1 MARRCY
7 GLLLIAAMGL
17 PIMAIAKAPQP
28 ALQLLVAGTAFL
40 QVAHAVRAKQA
51 LGVVRR
57 GGSTQTSP
65 PEKALGILRRCGAS
79 RYGRP
84 SPREAT
90 EALVRVLDAFEAAPR
105 VLDVGN
111 SVIVPS
117 TDDIALKMEERQ
129 EIDLCRSNDWSQY
142 LRGAAWR
149 PVFHAS
155 VEALDAA
162 RRYLSCPTPSPPP
175 GSAGSFLGHNVK
187 RTFGGDGTYL
197 QKRPFLLGLLRV
209 RTWGR
214 YRYMAAG
221 GGAPACTMVAPER
234 VGLRLLGV
242 PLPSWDVRPRSA
254 TSRPPVLEAHTWCF
268 ADETLCVTRAADGS
282 YGVWLRVG

>member
-1 MARRCY
+1 MARTSCRSEWIA
-7 GLLLIAAMGL
+7 LLCLPILGIAAT
-17 PIMAIAKAPQP
+17 PQP
-28 ALQLLVAGTAFL
+28 TLQLRVAGTA
-40 QVAHAVRAKQA
+40 KQA
-51 LGVVRR
+51 IGR

-129 EIDLCRSNDWSQY
+129 DIDLCRSNDWSQF

-162 RRYLSCPTPSPPP
+162 RRE
-175 GSAGSFLGHNVK
+175 AV
-187 RTFGGDGTYL
+187 
-197 QKRPFLLGLLRV
+197 
-209 RTWGR
+209 
-214 YRYMAAG
+214 AAV
-221 GGAPACTMVAPER
+221 PA
-234 VGLRLLGV
+234 
-242 PLPSWDVRPRSA
+242 PLPSA
-254 TSRPPVLEAHTWCF
+254 GASRASHRHRCDF
-268 ADETLCVTRAADGS
+268 S
-282 YGVWLRVG
+282 

>member
-1 MARRCY
+1 MMSKVTHALVALLAAQARAAARRQR
-7 GLLLIAAMGL
+7 G
-17 PIMAIAKAPQP
+17 
-28 ALQLLVAGTAFL
+28 LQLI
-40 QVAHAVRAKQA
+40 
-51 LGVVRR
+51 
-57 GGSTQTSP
+57 GGSSTTAQQEVASP
-65 PEKALGILRRCGAS
+65 PLPEKALGILRRCGAS

-117 TDDIALKMEERQ
+117 TDDIALKMEQRQ
-129 EIDLCRSNDWSQY
+129 DIDLCRSNDWSQY

-149 PVFHAS
+149 PVFCAS

>member
-1 MARRCY
+1 MELRPLGTTGLAVSPIGFGAFKIGRNQKTKYAQHYDLPDQDTVDRLLHALLESGITLFDTAPAY
-7 GLLLIAAMGL
+7 G
-17 PIMAIAKAPQP
+17 
-28 ALQLLVAGTAFL
+28 
-40 QVAHAVRAKQA
+40 
-51 LGVVRR
+51 
-57 GGSTQTSP
+57 SS
-65 PEKALGILRRCGAS
+65 
-79 RYGRP
+79 
-84 SPREAT
+84 
-90 EALVRVLDAFEAAPR
+90 
-105 VLDVGN
+105 
-111 SVIVPS
+111 
-117 TDDIALKMEERQ
+117 EER
-129 EIDLCRSNDWSQY
+129 I
-142 LRGAAWR
+142 
-149 PVFHAS
+149 
-155 VEALDAA
+155 
-162 RRYLSCPTPSPPP
+162 
-175 GSAGSFLGHNVK
+175 GSFLGHSVK